1 MSHSLSHPRS
11 PVSQHRGGVY
21 FDRLHLVSTTSRWHA
36 GAVFSPRGMLRL
48 WVYVTT
54 RCPSVRPS
62 VCLSCLSTVKDY
74 FLQNIMR
81 REKHSNMYRVV
92 NPSKKVPDLNC
103 GVQDLLLKV
112 VDLKQEVPDLRSGG
126 IRPNL
131 TPGRNQPMAPAGRV
145 PSNFGDHG
153 DQVYLVPSN
162 FCSWLSFFAVHCG
175 KLSVLPQTLI

>member
-1 MSHSLSHPRS
+1 MLKLCWSRIGYVSVKNCRTRNSSRQAAASTSDVSLTQSS
-11 PVSQHRGGVY
+11 ALTSQHRGGVY

-36 GAVFSPRGMLRL
+36 GAVFNPRGMLRL

-112 VDLKQEVPDLRSGG
+112 VDLKQEVPDLRSAG
-126 IRPNL
+126 IPLSSVR
-131 TPGRNQPMAPAGRV
+131 RV
-145 PSNFGDHG
+145 
-153 DQVYLVPSN
+153 
-162 FCSWLSFFAVHCG
+162 CCCG
-175 KLSVLPQTLI
+175 PDRQEISIDWTSGAQQ